1 MNPRIQKIGRNI
13 LFLLSIPGI
22 VGAFVFANTTKQ
34 DEKLHG
40 IHVDIS
46 NTELSFVTTN
56 DILKLFNDN
65 HIVVNKSILR
75 NVNINML
82 ENKIRD
88 NKWVH
93 DAEVYV
99 TANHT
104 IHISISQ
111 RKPVV
116 RINQNDSSDS
126 AYYLDEQ
133 ANPIALSDQYI
144 AKVPVVTTPDLSNTT
159 QDIKLKSDLVKLA
172 DYVQADPFWNTMIS
186 QINVNEQHQIELIPA
201 LGNQLI
207 QLGSAD
213 DLDSKM
219 KRLLAFY
226 QHGMTSIEL
235 NRYNEIDLRFARQV
249 VGRNTAVKELINKT
263 IEKAKIELA
272 KEQKAKYLLSLQSS
286 PKKINTTRNEK
297 IKDTKK
303 QIDKKQKPSTKNKT
317 TH

>member
-40 IHVDIS
+40 IYVDIS

-75 NVNINML
+75 NININML

-99 TANHT
+99 TANHS

-286 PKKINTTRNEK
+286 PKKINTPRNEK

>member
-1 MNPRIQKIGRNI
+1 M
-13 LFLLSIPGI
+13 
-22 VGAFVFANTTKQ
+22 
-34 DEKLHG
+34 
-40 IHVDIS
+40 
-46 NTELSFVTTN
+46 
-56 DILKLFNDN
+56 
-65 HIVVNKSILR
+65 
-75 NVNINML
+75 
-82 ENKIRD
+82 
-88 NKWVH
+88 
-93 DAEVYV
+93 
-99 TANHT
+99 
-104 IHISISQ
+104 
-111 RKPVV
+111 

-235 NRYNEIDLRFARQV
+235 NRSNEIDLRFARQV

-263 IEKAKIELA
+263 IEKAKIKLA

-286 PKKINTTRNEK
+286 PKKINTPRNEK

-303 QIDKKQKPSTKNKT
+303 QIDKKQKPPTKNKT